1 MEFLGEP
8 RLSGVVDGLIARPPA
23 CPNHATAFNRFWPSL
38 SGSLNGCFP
47 NFVRKDER
55 VVAGFSGDLL
65 SSIDGILTAVTLED
79 FVQHVW
85 SDGPCD

>member
-8 RLSGVVDGLIARPPA
+8 RLSGVVDGLIARSPA
-23 CPNHATAFNRFWPSL
+23 CPDHATAFSRVWPSL

-55 VVAGFSGDLL
+55 VVAGFSGVLVKSESTVHLKKVCCRDVLFL
-65 SSIDGILTAVTLED
+65 
-79 FVQHVW
+79 
-85 SDGPCD
+85 